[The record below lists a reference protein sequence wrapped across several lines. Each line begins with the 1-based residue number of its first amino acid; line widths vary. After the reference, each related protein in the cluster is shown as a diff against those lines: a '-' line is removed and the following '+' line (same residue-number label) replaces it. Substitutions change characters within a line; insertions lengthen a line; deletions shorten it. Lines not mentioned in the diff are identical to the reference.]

1 MKRFGLIGHPIAH
14 SLSPALFKAGYDG
27 KYPYELI
34 ETADFDEAYIRFL
47 NGYEGINVTAPFKEL
62 AYARADILSDE
73 CRIIKATNLLIRTP
87 EGIKAYNSDYL
98 GVRMWLQEV
107 AEGLKRTPP
116 TSWAPPPAAR
126 GIARFS
132 SPLPPPASTSVLII
146 GTGGAGKAAAVAAA
160 SLGMDLILM
169 NRSMEKA
176 EAVAE
181 SISQM
186 QDAPYAEV
194 RPMEDFR
201 ECFRDAALHTME
213 AGERALLMKLRTM
226 QDVEFEGLPFGS
238 EGLWR
243 KFMHNA
249 RRFASL
255 EDILTATKSKRYT
268 RSRLDRMAMCAFL
281 GITEDLLSSP
291 APYVRVLAFNDKG
304 RSLLRKHKED
314 SHSAMPVT
322 AWTVRIRRWK
332 TAAEI
337 FMPYSPF
344 PTRNLPA
351 QKAAEEWSTCMN
363 N

>member
-126 GIARFS
+126 GVARFS
-132 SPLPPPASTSVLII
+132 LPLPPPASTSVLII

-160 SLGMDLILM
+160 SLGMDLVLM

-201 ECFRDAALHTME
+201 ECFRDADIIIYNIPSAVPALSELTAEDFGTGKQKFIME
-213 AGERALLMKLRTM
+213 ANYKDPSFSNELIMKMKQNNPQASYTSGKVWLLYQALTGYEIFTGERP
-226 QDVEFEGLPFGS
+226 D
-238 EGLWR
+238 
-243 KFMHNA
+243 
-249 RRFASL
+249 
-255 EDILTATKSKRYT
+255 LT
-268 RSRLDRMAMCAFL
+268 RM
-281 GITEDLLSSP
+281 
-291 APYVRVLAFNDKG
+291 
-304 RSLLRKHKED
+304 
-314 SHSAMPVT
+314 T
-322 AWTVRIRRWK
+322 AVI
-332 TAAEI
+332 
-337 FMPYSPF
+337 
-344 PTRNLPA
+344 
-351 QKAAEEWSTCMN
+351 
-363 N
+363 